1 MHKMWMVIDARRVG
15 FLGAAGVVA
24 IAAFAPLFMP
34 FFFAGADVLS

>member
-24 IAAFAPLFMP
+24 VAAVPVKPL
-34 FFFAGADVLS
+34 AVL